1 MNCDRQRLES
11 KCHHNYNQE
20 HLTKC
25 SLEESVSS
33 NLIAN
38 ICRMNESEEPVKP
51 ISEHLHK
58 TRIQTEWADE
68 NQLKPNT
75 KELHLWRM
83 KKLVNPY
90 EPLQRNILISK
101 CKTRTCYRKRSQ
113 CTCGDETVHPRPVWL
128 STVCVCG
135 GGQSW
140 GLSVHRW
147 GTDRV
152 VSEHFLTPSLLFIC
166 LLMASTSPSANQ
178 TIDLIRAGSPFH
190 SEDGS
195 MLASRSGGSA
205 HLNITVNE
213 LPASHTW
220 GGVYLLSSHQV
231 KNLKWEINWTYL
243 R

>member
-1 MNCDRQRLES
+1 MSGWKSAE
-11 KCHHNYNQE
+11 
-20 HLTKC
+20 TKHKG
-25 SLEESVSS
+25 VSS
-33 NLIAN
+33 RSSLIHTNLFRETSSSLN
-38 ICRMNESEEPVKP
+38 VKP
-51 ISEHLHK
+51 GLVTERDLNVPVG
-58 TRIQTEWADE
+58 TR
-68 NQLKPNT
+68 
-75 KELHLWRM
+75 
-83 KKLVNPY
+83 
-90 EPLQRNILISK
+90 
-101 CKTRTCYRKRSQ
+101 
-113 CTCGDETVHPRPVWL
+113 L
-128 STVCVCG
+128 STHVLYDSVLCACVRACG

-195 MLASRSGGSA
+195 MLASCSGGSA